1 MTSDQ
6 IQRYQ
11 PGGDIYAQLE
21 TQHGRPGA
29 LLVSQAAL
37 TGDRTAITEALAR
50 LRFGEP
56 LDESTARIF
65 WSQIRSDPFDAPLSS
80 LNKGFGTV
88 FKSAGLGLLKN
99 PWVLVA
105 LAAVVFFAIGGH
117 RWLFAKAQ
125 LK

>member
-1 MTSDQ
+1 MTPDQ

-11 PGGDIYAQLE
+11 PGGDIYARLE
-21 TQHGRPGA
+21 TERGRTGA
-29 LLVSQAAL
+29 LLVAQAAL
-37 TGDRTAITEALAR
+37 TGDRTAITEALAQLNSGDPR
-50 LRFGEP
+50 
-56 LDESTARIF
+56 DESTARQF
-65 WSQIRSDPFDAPLSS
+65 WSQVTNDPFDAPLES

-88 FKSAGLGLLKN
+88 FKSAGLGILRN
-99 PWVLVA
+99 PWVLLA